1 MIDLSFISGSK
12 NLELPGACTHSPGKA
27 NPGGKNARGTV
38 KDARGRES
46 LLSNRPKQSLH
57 LTFYILFNKVNKLL
71 FFYQT
76 TSRWISVTYNQNSLD

>member
-71 FFYQT
+71 FFLSNYFT
-76 TSRWISVTYNQNSLD
+76 LDFCHIQPK